1 MQHPCNHCPP
11 RLPPRFKLGNFG
23 IMDLV
28 CLPGQ
33 SNVSALE
40 GSILVISS
48 PKCSSTP
55 KKKLMKAT
63 KHVCEKCGKMFT
75 SPSGRKDHFVRVHDD
90 KPRYRCSTCSQG
102 FMTRTLY
109 LSHVLMHGKDKQY
122 KCLKCP
128 KRFAHKKDMKAHLK
142 AKHTD
147 DHFKCEQCEKVYKY
161 EQGLRAHIQSV
172 HVGKH
177 FACFMCSKTFSFQPN
192 YLRHLKQKHI

>member
-1 MQHPCNHCPP
+1 MATVDTDMENEAAVESDIVDVSLNSVDG
-11 RLPPRFKLGNFG
+11 LPGQSNVSALEGS
-23 IMDLV
+23 ILV
-28 CLPGQ
+28 INSPKCSSTPTKEVNEGLPGQ

-55 KKKLMKAT
+55 KKKVNEA

-109 LSHVLMHGKDKQY
+109 LSHVLMHGKVNSE
-122 KCLKCP
+122 L
-128 KRFAHKKDMKAHLK
+128 
-142 AKHTD
+142 
-147 DHFKCEQCEKVYKY
+147 
-161 EQGLRAHIQSV
+161 
-172 HVGKH
+172 
-177 FACFMCSKTFSFQPN
+177 
-192 YLRHLKQKHI
+192 